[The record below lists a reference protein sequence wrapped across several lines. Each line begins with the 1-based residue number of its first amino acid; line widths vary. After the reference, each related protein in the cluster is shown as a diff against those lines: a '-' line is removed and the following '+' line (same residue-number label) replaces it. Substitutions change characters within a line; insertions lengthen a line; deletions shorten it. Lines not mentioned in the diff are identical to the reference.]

1 MLEEMVLSIT
11 TWNTALIAI
20 KLFNVFNLI
29 REDSFLPLGASI
41 MSFIFTL
48 FILFSYVSL
57 KILPEK
63 VDELL
68 KETYPE
74 YKFL

>member
-1 MLEEMVLSIT
+1 MVLSIT